1 MISSLMVAGLARK
14 SWKAG
19 TPWRVP
25 NKICFDPPR
34 ETRKSSSDT
43 KESPEIGSLYQMN
56 VNNLFWGPNSINHQ
70 ICVCV
75 CVCHSAHPV
84 TIASHLDS
92 PPEPCITLWRIHQL
106 NHGLSGHVNVF
117 CWTADKIAVQ
127 RMFLDSYTHAKVL
140 PNTAIQTYT
149 THGLLHWCHQ
159 WSKYKASGSFPYIV
173 FVLSSTPFANH
184 CHASTP
190 SLTQAN
196 HARTYALDQWTCSPQ
211 HMASWWLMLT
221 LSTA

>member
-1 MISSLMVAGLARK
+1 MVAGLARK

-34 ETRKSSSDT
+34 ETRKSSRDA
-43 KESPEIGSLYQMN
+43 KESPEIGNFYHLN
-56 VNNLFWGPNSINHQ
+56 VNNLFWGPIPSITK
-70 ICVCV
+70 CVSFCTSSDNRKPSRFAPGAV
-75 CVCHSAHPV
+75 HH
-84 TIASHLDS
+84 
-92 PPEPCITLWRIHQL
+92 TLTYTPIESWTQWACEC
-106 NHGLSGHVNVF
+106 F
-117 CWTADKIAVQ
+117 CWADQVAVQ
-127 RMFLDSYTHAKVL
+127 RMLLDSYTHAKVL

-196 HARTYALDQWTCSPQ
+196 HARTYALDQWTCSPK